1 MQLKWKRKAKF
12 IEWMYS
18 RFNVLMFVLFIHFVS
33 VFTALGSMLYFVLL
47 LMNLPSFVF
56 FQNQLSDSA
65 AGYRNVTSM
74 L

>member
-1 MQLKWKRKAKF
+1 
-12 IEWMYS
+12 
-18 RFNVLMFVLFIHFVS
+18 MFVLFIHFVS

-47 LMNLPSFVF
+47 LMNLPSFFF

>member
-1 MQLKWKRKAKF
+1 
-12 IEWMYS
+12 MYS

-47 LMNLPSFVF
+47 LMNLPSFFF